1 MSSFIV
7 LFSEIPNSPFR
18 IVCIRV
24 QWNHSDLSGRAGWA
38 VTREWGGCERNGYWV
53 DLGGAKY
60 ADQTVTG
67 WLHGPYEANCGDEH
81 AR

>member
-1 MSSFIV
+1 M
-7 LFSEIPNSPFR
+7 
-18 IVCIRV
+18 

-67 WLHGPYEANCGDEH
+67 WLHGPYETY
-81 AR
+81 RKLILILFFFPLF